1 MDLRTVR
8 KKLEELAHQSQE
20 LINSYLRLDEMEK
33 KEFKVGYSL
42 DPDVDELA
50 KRLFE
55 WSETQFERNNR

>member
-20 LINSYLRLDEMEK
+20 LKNSYQRLDEMEK

-42 DPDVDELA
+42 EADVDEMA
-50 KRLFE
+50 EKLFE
-55 WSETQFERNNR
+55 WSEKQFERSE

>member
-20 LINSYLRLDEMEK
+20 LKNSYHRLDEMEK

-42 DPDVDELA
+42 DRDVDELA
-50 KRLFE
+50 EHLFE
-55 WSETQFERNNR
+55 WSETQFERNK